1 MNFLGHSSISLIINK
16 KTTYGNFAGD
26 FYKGR
31 LENFLLPSEVKDGLF
46 LHRRIDS
53 VSDEKNLLVESI
65 DSKFGI
71 FKGVIAD
78 IFIDHFLALEW
89 ENLFNVSLESDIKK
103 IYMELDKYSEVYPHN
118 FLELYNWIKLN
129 NILYS
134 YKDTEGI
141 EKTFYG
147 ISKRVRRGSVLI
159 GAYEELLKKYD
170 LYHDLSIK
178 EYKRVFELIKKEQIK

>member
-16 KTTYGNFAGD
+16 KTTYGNFVGD

-31 LENFLLPSEVKDGLF
+31 LENFVLPSEVKDGLF

-53 VSDEKNLLVESI
+53 VSDEKNLLAEKI
-65 DSKFGI
+65 DNKFGI

-89 ENLFNVSLESDIKK
+89 ENLFDVTLESDIKK
-103 IYMELDKYSEVYPHN
+103 IYLELDKYREIYPDD
-118 FLELYNWIKLN
+118 FLELYNWIKQN

-134 YKDTEGI
+134 YKYTESI
-141 EKTFYG
+141 QKTFIG
-147 ISKRVRRGSVLI
+147 ISKRVRRGIILTE
-159 GAYEELLKKYD
+159 AYEELLKKYN
-170 LYHDLSIK
+170 LYYELSIM